1 MQLDMTK
8 GKPMPVILRFTFP
21 LMIGNMFQQLY
32 NMADTIIVGRYVGAD
47 ALAAVGSTGTI
58 MFLITGFSQ
67 GITSGFSIRVSQR
80 YGARDTEAVRHSI
93 ANGIFLSVLSSLILT
108 ILCLLSMKPL
118 LTIIE
123 HAGEH
128 FRRCLYLYYCYQ
140 HRYRSECLLQPV
152 FRISASGRKQSD
164 SSVFSYI
171 FRLSQCRT

>member
-80 YGARDTEAVRHSI
+80 YGARDTEAVRHSV
-93 ANGIFLSVLSSLILT
+93 ANGIFLSVLSSLIL
-108 ILCLLSMKPL
+108 ILLQSASASQQMSFTTCFPH
-118 LTIIE
+118 ICE
-123 HAGEH
+123 
-128 FRRCLYLYYCYQ
+128 
-140 HRYRSECLLQPV
+140 RSETVRFLCSFLYFLPV
-152 FRISASGRKQSD
+152 
-164 SSVFSYI
+164 
-171 FRLSQCRT
+171 

>member
-80 YGARDTEAVRHSI
+80 YGARGYGSRTSLNRKRYFSVCSLVPHSDDPVSSEYEAAADHY
-93 ANGIFLSVLSSLILT
+93 
-108 ILCLLSMKPL
+108 
-118 LTIIE
+118 E

-140 HRYRSECLLQPV
+140 HRYRSKCLLQPV